1 MRRLIALVVLALL
14 STPLWAA
21 QCSTTVEANDAMR
34 FNKSTIVVPKD
45 CKTFSV
51 TLKDTGTMPREAMG
65 HNWVLSHSGDEGAI
79 LSSGMTAGL
88 ANDFVKPNDP
98 QVIASTKLL
107 GGGATDTTTFSVAKL
122 KAGEVYAFFCTC
134 PGHAALMHGTLTL
147 GS

>member
-51 TLKDTGTMPREAMG
+51 TLKDTGATPRDVMG
-65 HNWVLSHSGDEGAI
+65 HNWVLSHAGDEAAI
-79 LSSGMTAGL
+79 LSSGMAAGID
-88 ANDFVKPNDP
+88 NNYIKPNDP
-98 QVIASTKLL
+98 QVIAATKLI
-107 GGGATDTTTFSVAKL
+107 GGGASDTTTIKVAKL
-122 KAGEVYAFFCTC
+122 KAGTTYAFFCTC
-134 PGHAALMHGTLTL
+134 PGHAALMKGTLTL